1 MVRSRTAEPIAAASN
16 ARVIDIAGP
25 SGPAV
30 ARNRA
35 AAEATGDLLVFVD
48 ADVVAAPD
56 ALAGLCQLLERETDI
71 AAVFGAYGLQP
82 AEPNFMSQYRNLA
95 HAFVHHT
102 GNPEAT
108 TFWAGLGAI
117 RTAVFSQVGG
127 FDERFRRPSV
137 EDIDLGYRVRR
148 AGYRVRL
155 DPRFRGEHLKRWTL
169 WSGIATDVVARGI
182 PWIQLMLKYGALTDD
197 LNTRRALRWS
207 VALTWLLVIALV
219 VTFVTPWAAVVAAV
233 ALALLAVL
241 NRAQSAWLARQRGV
255 AFAVLAFCV
264 HLLHHFGNGV
274 SVVAGTLLY
283 AATRLGVQLPGSVPL
298 TGWPR

>member
-1 MVRSRTAEPIAAASN
+1 
-16 ARVIDIAGP
+16 
-25 SGPAV
+25 
-30 ARNRA
+30 
-35 AAEATGDLLVFVD
+35 
-48 ADVVAAPD
+48 
-56 ALAGLCQLLERETDI
+56 
-71 AAVFGAYGLQP
+71 
-82 AEPNFMSQYRNLA
+82 MSQYRNLA

-117 RTAVFSQVGG
+117 RTAVFTEVGG

-207 VALTWLLVIALV
+207 VGLTWLLVVALV
-219 VTFVTPWAAVVAAV
+219 AMVVTPWAGVVAGV

-241 NRAQSAWLARQRGV
+241 NRAQSAWLASSAASLSRAGHSSCTCSTTSATACRWRRARCSTPARGW
-255 AFAVLAFCV
+255 ASSCR
-264 HLLHHFGNGV
+264 G
-274 SVVAGTLLY
+274 
-283 AATRLGVQLPGSVPL
+283 RC
-298 TGWPR
+298 R